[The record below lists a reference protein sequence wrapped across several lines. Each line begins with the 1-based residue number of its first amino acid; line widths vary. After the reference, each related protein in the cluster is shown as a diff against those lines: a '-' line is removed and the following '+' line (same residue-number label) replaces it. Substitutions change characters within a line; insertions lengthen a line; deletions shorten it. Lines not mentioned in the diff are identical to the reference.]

1 MSKTTDKTNKDSLIY
16 ILDDEKNVL
25 ELIEQNITLKGIG
38 KTVCFDNS
46 PAFYKAIETQ
56 LPDIILLDIKM
67 PDANGIDICINLKSQ
82 ARTKDIPVIFIS
94 VANDTETIVKGFDAG
109 AVDYISK
116 PFITK
121 EMAARITTH
130 LKLKKGNE
138 ELKFTNEKLQNMAEE
153 FQATNEELHTTAYEL
168 KLSNE
173 DLIKTNIELKKST
186 ENLKLSLDSSN
197 AGTWD
202 WDIVNNEFYWSDEFL
217 KIFGIDRTVKPGF
230 EEWSKALYPE
240 DIETASK
247 RIKEAI
253 DENKELFNDYRII
266 LPTKEIRWIRATG
279 KTFYDDNNNPL
290 RMTGLCMDIT
300 ELKQAENALLDREN
314 KLRMIT
320 DNVPAYIAYVD
331 AGLHYRFVNKNYE
344 LLFSKPHTNIINK
357 NIREV
362 AGDAYYDNVLNKIQD
377 VLSGQK
383 IFFETTLPYK
393 DKNLFLS
400 AAYIPDTDENGVTNG
415 FYVLAYDITERKQS
429 EEKIK
434 ELLEFN
440 QIIIDTSL
448 IGILTYKASGQ
459 CVQVNRAI
467 TTIIGGKEEE
477 LLSQNFKH
485 IKSWEK
491 SGMLQ
496 LAEEAL
502 ISGKKVGREI
512 QTVTTFGKEVWYD
525 AQFIPFNIKNE
536 SHLLVMLS
544 DIKERKQAEQKIIES
559 EKKYRMLVE
568 NLNEGIW
575 QIDKDAYTVFV
586 NPRMAEML
594 GYTVEEMM
602 GKQLFDFMDEQGG
615 QITKQN
621 IERRKQGIKEQHD
634 FEFMRK
640 DGARIYVNIETS
652 PIVDDSGNYI
662 GAIAGIMDITERK
675 RMENELRESE
685 ENFKKLYNLSP
696 VNISIT
702 ELPSG
707 KYISVNPTW
716 TKTTGWQIDEVYGRT
731 SFELGIWP
739 NVEQREA
746 FVKKITEDKILQNY
760 HQPLF
765 IKNGELIDFAFFA
778 NIINYKGI
786 QCMLWSG
793 LDITERIKHQAELK
807 KIIVELKEA
816 KEAAESAN
824 RMKSQFLANMS
835 HEIRTPMNAIMGMS
849 YLCLE
854 EKLPEKIRH
863 YIETVHK
870 SANSLLTIINDILDM
885 SKIEAGK
892 VELEHTDFNLNDIVK
907 SLAEMFSI
915 ISIGKNLKFSTD
927 IPKEIPVFLNG
938 DSGRL
943 KQILINLMN
952 NAVKFTK
959 EGEVRLTVSLIKK
972 HDGKIKLQFSVHDA
986 GIGISEEN
994 RIKLFQPFSQ
1004 IDGSATRK
1012 FGGTG
1017 LGLVIS
1023 KHLVELMGGEIWVES
1038 ETNKGSEFS
1047 FTAVLRR
1054 GIEVVQKIDL
1064 QTGVFSSLKNKKIL
1078 LVEDNEINHELIKEV
1093 LKKTEVN
1100 IDIANNGKEALDLL
1114 AADKYDLVFMDIQ
1127 MPIMDGHEATIEI
1140 RKNSA
1145 YTDMPIIAM
1154 TANAM
1159 QSDVRK
1165 CLESGM
1171 SDHIAKPIQPEILY
1185 EKLYKWLNV
1194 DIYQKCEG
1202 SKEVQSAECRVKNN
1216 QGKYSDLADDF
1227 DTDILFE
1234 KIYRNENLFIKLL
1247 TDYYEKYKEYDT
1259 KISESIK
1266 SNDFKQARFLTH
1278 SVSGVSGSIGAK
1290 NVYKTAGE
1298 LEGALIKEDIHS
1310 INEILP
1316 RFTDALRKTMA
1327 ALEKTLA
1334 AIETIP
1340 DNTAADDSEPVK
1352 DYSEKGLI
1360 YILDDSRTELLMAE
1374 RIINVSGAGKVSCF
1388 NNSIS
1393 FYKALETRLPD
1404 LILLDIN
1411 MPDVSGIDVCLRL
1424 KTEERTKDIPI
1435 IFISAMTDTEIIVK
1449 GFEAGAIDYI
1459 TKPYIPKEMMSRVS
1473 THLELK
1479 RKMEE
1484 LKIVTQQLIQSEK
1497 LSAVGQL
1504 AVGIAHEFNNVLAM
1518 IYNNIQLLEIYEKG
1532 KLSSQSLED
1541 VEVIKYAT
1549 KRGAAIALN
1558 LMDFAKPKIP
1568 KKELSKIE
1576 DSIEDALKLQRQQ
1589 LILENIEIY
1598 RNYGNTKKVLID
1610 GGQFQQVFLN
1620 MIINARHAILPKHK
1634 GKISVSVKA
1643 ANKNIEIRIADDG
1656 IGIDKEHLNNIF
1668 NPFFSTKGAHAK
1680 DNHGIEGTGL
1690 GLAVSYSII
1699 QNHNGTIRVESEK
1712 DKGATFIIEL
1722 PMPENQIEPVKKEPD
1737 KAAEKEIN
1745 NIPLNVLVVDDEP
1758 AIISSMT
1765 RIFKINNCKVLSS
1778 ISGIDGVKLAKEN
1791 KFDIIFLDM
1800 LLPDISGEKMFTEI
1814 RKFNKE
1820 VPIIFIS
1827 GQIGLET
1834 EKLKALGAYGFIQKP
1849 FSMDDLEKILNEIRK
1864 KK

>member
-640 DGARIYVNIETS
+640 DGVRIYTHIETS
-652 PIVDDSGNYI
+652 PIVDDNGNYQ
-662 GAIAGIMDITERK
+662 GAIAGVMDITERK
-675 RMENELRESE
+675 
-685 ENFKKLYNLSP
+685 
-696 VNISIT
+696 
-702 ELPSG
+702 
-707 KYISVNPTW
+707 
-716 TKTTGWQIDEVYGRT
+716 Q
-731 SFELGIWP
+731 
-739 NVEQREA
+739 
-746 FVKKITEDKILQNY
+746 LQ
-760 HQPLF
+760 
-765 IKNGELIDFAFFA
+765 
-778 NIINYKGI
+778 
-786 QCMLWSG
+786 
-793 LDITERIKHQAELK
+793 
-807 KIIVELKEA
+807 
-816 KEAAESAN
+816 
-824 RMKSQFLANMS
+824 
-835 HEIRTPMNAIMGMS
+835 
-849 YLCLE
+849 
-854 EKLPEKIRH
+854 
-863 YIETVHK
+863 
-870 SANSLLTIINDILDM
+870 
-885 SKIEAGK
+885 
-892 VELEHTDFNLNDIVK
+892 
-907 SLAEMFSI
+907 
-915 ISIGKNLKFSTD
+915 
-927 IPKEIPVFLNG
+927 
-938 DSGRL
+938 
-943 KQILINLMN
+943 
-952 NAVKFTK
+952 
-959 EGEVRLTVSLIKK
+959 
-972 HDGKIKLQFSVHDA
+972 
-986 GIGISEEN
+986 
-994 RIKLFQPFSQ
+994 
-1004 IDGSATRK
+1004 
-1012 FGGTG
+1012 
-1017 LGLVIS
+1017 
-1023 KHLVELMGGEIWVES
+1023 
-1038 ETNKGSEFS
+1038 
-1047 FTAVLRR
+1047 
-1054 GIEVVQKIDL
+1054 
-1064 QTGVFSSLKNKKIL
+1064 
-1078 LVEDNEINHELIKEV
+1078 
-1093 LKKTEVN
+1093 
-1100 IDIANNGKEALDLL
+1100 
-1114 AADKYDLVFMDIQ
+1114 
-1127 MPIMDGHEATIEI
+1127 
-1140 RKNSA
+1140 
-1145 YTDMPIIAM
+1145 
-1154 TANAM
+1154 
-1159 QSDVRK
+1159 
-1165 CLESGM
+1165 
-1171 SDHIAKPIQPEILY
+1171 
-1185 EKLYKWLNV
+1185 
-1194 DIYQKCEG
+1194 
-1202 SKEVQSAECRVKNN
+1202 
-1216 QGKYSDLADDF
+1216 
-1227 DTDILFE
+1227 
-1234 KIYRNENLFIKLL
+1234 
-1247 TDYYEKYKEYDT
+1247 
-1259 KISESIK
+1259 
-1266 SNDFKQARFLTH
+1266 
-1278 SVSGVSGSIGAK
+1278 
-1290 NVYKTAGE
+1290 
-1298 LEGALIKEDIHS
+1298 
-1310 INEILP
+1310 
-1316 RFTDALRKTMA
+1316 
-1327 ALEKTLA
+1327 
-1334 AIETIP
+1334 
-1340 DNTAADDSEPVK
+1340 
-1352 DYSEKGLI
+1352 
-1360 YILDDSRTELLMAE
+1360 
-1374 RIINVSGAGKVSCF
+1374 
-1388 NNSIS
+1388 
-1393 FYKALETRLPD
+1393 
-1404 LILLDIN
+1404 
-1411 MPDVSGIDVCLRL
+1411 
-1424 KTEERTKDIPI
+1424 
-1435 IFISAMTDTEIIVK
+1435 
-1449 GFEAGAIDYI
+1449 
-1459 TKPYIPKEMMSRVS
+1459 
-1473 THLELK
+1473 
-1479 RKMEE
+1479 
-1484 LKIVTQQLIQSEK
+1484 QQLIQSEK
-1497 LSAVGQL
+1497 LAAVGQL
-1504 AVGIAHEFNNVLAM
+1504 AAGIAHEFNNVLAM
-1518 IYNNIQLLEIYEKG
+1518 VYSNIQVLELAERNPETLG
-1532 KLSSQSLED
+1532 SFET
-1541 VEVIKYAT
+1541 IKYAV

-1558 LMDFAKPKIP
+1558 MMNFAKPKIP
-1568 KKELSKIE
+1568 KRELSKIE
-1576 DSIEDALKLQRQQ
+1576 DVIEVILNLQKQQ
-1589 LILENIEIY
+1589 LILEHIDIS
-1598 RNYGNTKKVLID
+1598 RNYQETEKVLID
-1610 GGQFQQVFLN
+1610 SGQLQQVFLN

-1634 GKISVSVKA
+1634 GKISISVRA
-1643 ANKNIEIRIADDG
+1643 VDKNIEIKIMDDG
-1656 IGIDKEHLNNIF
+1656 VGIDKEDLTNIF
-1668 NPFFSTKGAHAK
+1668 IPFFSTKGAWAK
-1680 DNHGIEGTGL
+1680 NNHGIDGTGL
-1690 GLAVSYSII
+1690 GLAVSYTII
-1699 QNHNGTIRVESEK
+1699 KNHNGTIRVESEK
-1712 DKGATFIIEL
+1712 DKGTVFTIEL
-1722 PMPENQIEPVKKEPD
+1722 PMPERQIELI
-1737 KAAEKEIN
+1737 EKETDKVTSCKTDN
-1745 NIPLNVLVVDDEP
+1745 RTLNILVVDDE
-1758 AIISSMT
+1758 AHLILIMTKMFEIS
-1765 RIFKINNCKVLSS
+1765 NCKVLSS
-1778 ISGIDGVKLAKEN
+1778 VSGIGGVKLAKEN